1 MKKILIIFMILLS
14 ILVIGNVTV
23 YANDDDPDTDTT
35 PAWPKEYTHEDY
47 KYTITGV
54 VLNVYKIDA
63 SKTVETQ
70 GSGESA
76 ETDNEDF
83 DAYLNEQPTR
93 VVTLDPSKY
102 TLNPEYKTDKIG
114 ETNTEFIDLNLKLTK
129 EQLEE
134 LLEEEMQSA
143 TSKISYMVDIAVKF
157 KLTDYPEN
165 YKYFYRQSLLRGFF
179 FSALA
184 KADKLNGTNKLGEY
198 SYNPS
203 IDIEEETSQMIN
215 MAFIGKTNDE
225 DETELRYE
233 TNLENEEAWVSYLE
247 NFTILSEENINVF
260 LSDDETDL
268 SKIQLLMFHDVDDVD
283 HFIQL
288 LNGVSSDSS
297 TSTASDLIDKV
308 TEDQQVEVPNTGLH
322 KNLVWIMLGIIT
334 VLTGIII
341 ISYTLKMRQ
350 FKQFRKQETI

>member
-1 MKKILIIFMILLS
+1 
-14 ILVIGNVTV
+14 
-23 YANDDDPDTDTT
+23 
-35 PAWPKEYTHEDY
+35 
-47 KYTITGV
+47 
-54 VLNVYKIDA
+54 
-63 SKTVETQ
+63 
-70 GSGESA
+70 
-76 ETDNEDF
+76 
-83 DAYLNEQPTR
+83 
-93 VVTLDPSKY
+93 
-102 TLNPEYKTDKIG
+102 
-114 ETNTEFIDLNLKLTK
+114 
-129 EQLEE
+129 
-134 LLEEEMQSA
+134 
-143 TSKISYMVDIAVKF
+143 
-157 KLTDYPEN
+157 
-165 YKYFYRQSLLRGFF
+165 
-179 FSALA
+179 
-184 KADKLNGTNKLGEY
+184 
-198 SYNPS
+198 
-203 IDIEEETSQMIN
+203 
-215 MAFIGKTNDE
+215 MAFIGKTNEE

-322 KNLVWIMLGIIT
+322 KSLVWIMLGIIT